1 MRKHYLLYLICLS
14 LTAPALAA
22 GLSKGAVLTLS
33 QSIELEYQER
43 IKVCDTLN
51 WNASDVCEIQ
61 AYNKKLVDQAELRAN
76 IHPTA
81 KNRQNALLAH
91 VNAKYE
97 VAIAECNDLAI
108 EARQPCWEAAEIERK
123 IGIQQIISDQ

>member
-1 MRKHYLLYLICLS
+1 MRQHYLTCLMCLS
-14 LTAPALAA
+14 FTVHVSA
-22 GLSKGAVLTLS
+22 GELSKGAKLKLS
-33 QSIELEYQER
+33 QSIEFEYQER
-43 IKVCDTLN
+43 MKVCDTLN

-61 AYNKKLVDQAELRAN
+61 AYNKKLVDQAALRAN

-97 VAIAECNDLAI
+97 VAITECNDLDI
-108 EARQPCWEAAEIERK
+108 EARQPCWEAAEVERK
-123 IGIQQIISDQ
+123 NGVQQIISDQ